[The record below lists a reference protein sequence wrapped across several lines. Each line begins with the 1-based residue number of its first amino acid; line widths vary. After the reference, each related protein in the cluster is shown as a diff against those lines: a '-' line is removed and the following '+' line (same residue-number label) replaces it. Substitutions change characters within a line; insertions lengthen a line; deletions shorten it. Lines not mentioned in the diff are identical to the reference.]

1 MNPDSWKETAQWVSY
16 KNPVVTN
23 SVQGL
28 NTMAS
33 KHKRFNEFLRPI
45 AEGLFTDF
53 SSCNHKINRLYRFK
67 IFEIGTGSI
76 LYTC

>member
-28 NTMAS
+28 NSMAS
-33 KHKRFNEFLRPI
+33 KHKRYNEFMQQVV
-45 AEGLFTDF
+45 EGITRFLISARNIGALLTQNI
-53 SSCNHKINRLYRFK
+53 CN
-67 IFEIGTGSI
+67 SI
-76 LYTC
+76 